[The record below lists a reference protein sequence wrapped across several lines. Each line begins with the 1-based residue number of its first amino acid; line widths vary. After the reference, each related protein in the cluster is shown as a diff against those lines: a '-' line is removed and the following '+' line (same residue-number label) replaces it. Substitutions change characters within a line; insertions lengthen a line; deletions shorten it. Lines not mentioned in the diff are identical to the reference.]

1 LDDLLGFD
9 WDAHNAGHVA
19 LHDVAPAEV
28 EQTTMY
34 EHVIIPAAPRGGEK
48 RWKLFGRTTAR
59 RYLVVVF
66 SDSRPSVQTGYGI
79 HDEQGGKEALW
90 RTNRRVDQPGRQEP
104 RGTPLRRD
112 AGKHSVN
119 LNWH

>member
-1 LDDLLGFD
+1 VLEDLLGFD
-9 WDAHNAGHVA
+9 WDAHNVGHVA

-28 EQTTMY
+28 EQTTIY

-48 RWKLFGRTTAR
+48 RWKLFGRTTVG

-66 SDSRPSVQTGYGI
+66 TIRGRRFRPVTQ
-79 HDEQGGKEALW
+79 
-90 RTNRRVDQPGRQEP
+90 RP

-119 LNWH
+119 LNGH